1 MAENSVYDK
10 VESEA
15 LFTLTLLAIFSVA
28 ALDAARPFLGTG
40 ASLET
45 WASVKNR
52 LYLRLIV
59 IRLREKRQNHD
70 QHNDEALGRSGVHA
84 PLQ

>member
-1 MAENSVYDK
+1 MAGNPQTKK

-45 WASVKNR
+45 WPVLK
-52 LYLRLIV
+52 IV
-59 IRLREKRQNHD
+59 YISD
-70 QHNDEALGRSGVHA
+70 QLSFVCGKKAKS
-84 PLQ
+84 